1 MGVTGE
7 ASDWLSE
14 VGWDLG
20 VSVELPDEDGSVSGG
35 GDEDLS
41 VFVFL
46 LWVAGFNGGN
56 PVAMTFEV
64 TDFSGCDLTFNFSHW
79 L

>member
-1 MGVTGE
+1 MAGE
-7 ASDWLSE
+7 GFDWFSE
-14 VGWDLG
+14 IGRDFGL
-20 VSVELPDEDGSVSGG
+20 SVELPDEDGFVSGG

-56 PVAMTFEV
+56 PVAVTFEV
-64 TDFSGCDLTFNFSHW
+64 TDFSGCDLAFNFSHW